1 MKRTTAEKVAE
12 KLEFDGTNFEAFD
25 DICDA
30 HNSIISYS
38 IRHYDDNNNVV
49 YVDGYKAGYIAGD
62 PVRHV
67 FPDGSAIVEAGDAW
81 DIEGDEPFSWRVR

>member
-12 KLEFDGTNFEAFD
+12 KLGFDGTNFEAFD

-30 HNSIISYS
+30 H
-38 IRHYDDNNNVV
+38 
-49 YVDGYKAGYIAGD
+49 GAETEYKTCKSEHHSGE

-67 FPDGSAIVEAGDAW
+67 FPDGSAIVEAVGEWA
-81 DIEGDEPFSWRVR
+81 IEGDEPFSWRVR